1 MKRLVLLLVLVAGA
15 AGCGGTH
22 KATSLKKTQ
31 ATLSSNSPQC
41 DASGITKPPA
51 REGVCTFNGVTVTV
65 ADRAHWLHAGEY
77 DVRVVGVRTAT
88 TLRTRSARTLRAHG
102 KFVVIRLSVKNT
114 SNAPRAFDSSSGL
127 VSLLVDKK
135 HFTESREAE
144 TDPSLNSF
152 RLRGHALKP
161 GDTATGTVAFELP
174 LEHAKHLY
182 AAGSDLVFLNFSDE
196 ASGYPVSPRAPKK
209 LGFIRLWK

>member
-1 MKRLVLLLVLVAGA
+1 MKRLLLLLVLVAGA

-22 KATSLKKTQ
+22 KSLKKTQ
-31 ATLSSNSPQC
+31 ATLSSNTPQC

-51 REGVCTFNGVTVTV
+51 REGVCSANGVTVTV
-65 ADRAHWLHAGEY
+65 ADKAHWLHAGEY
-77 DVRVVGVRTAT
+77 DVRVVGIRTAT
-88 TLRTRSARTLRAHG
+88 TLRSARTLRAHG

-152 RLRGHALKP
+152 RLRGQALQP

-174 LEHAKHLY
+174 LKHAKHLY
-182 AAGSDLVFLNFSDE
+182 AAGSDLAFLNFSDE